1 MIFIN
6 KFLDKKNFLSKLT
19 LIFFFL
25 ISWFSISSSHYDLL
39 IFNSQKNLSLV
50 TIINFIR
57 PALNLMCF
65 PVLCIMFVDTLIKE
79 GKDNLKSNLSFFL
92 FLFYFLSQIPGLFYT
107 SNTIGNIL
115 YVISSVN
122 ILLIVNISIK
132 KFPSNEIILLIY
144 AACIFLL
151 FFIILFTGKD
161 LYKYLYGIN
170 TQFYGNINNFLGENY
185 IRSSGKSRIA
195 LVLLIFCSVFL
206 INFNKFKFFNYI
218 SLIALTS
225 VIYLYQSRIA
235 IGTLIIFIVFNFIM
249 REKFTLNNILKYF
262 LVYIVFPFLIV
273 IYMPSMKLDIPFPMP
288 PPHDIAQKERFIVA
302 KKMYAQEQTIFC
314 KYTLIKCESIPVRQT
329 EFINE
334 TSNKIN
340 FISTSGRVND
350 WKRIISNY
358 DYNKYL
364 FFGYGAQ
371 GDRFL
376 INQSASNAILYALTS
391 GGFVGMIFFLLFS
404 IIAFFQLFKYVFL
417 NSEKNII
424 CHFSTS
430 IILIFL
436 IRSLAESSY
445 ALFGVDLI
453 LFYTCFAFSE
463 KFIRTKVK

>member
-1 MIFIN
+1 MIFIY
-6 KFLDKKNFLSKLT
+6 KFLSKENFLSKLT

-25 ISWFSISSSHYDLL
+25 VSWFSVSSSHYDLL
-39 IFNSQKNLSLV
+39 IFNSQENVSLV

-57 PALNLMCF
+57 TTLNLICF
-65 PVLCIMFVDTLIKE
+65 PVLCIMFINTLIKE
-79 GKDNLKSNLSFFL
+79 GKDNFKSNLSFFL

-115 YVISSVN
+115 YVISSIN
-122 ILLIVNISIK
+122 ILLIINISIK

-144 AACIFLL
+144 TAFIFLL
-151 FFIILFTGKD
+151 VFLILSTGKD

-170 TQFYGNINNFLGENY
+170 SQFYGNINNFLGDNY
-185 IRSSGKSRIA
+185 VRSSGKSRIA

-206 INFNKFKFFNYI
+206 INFNRFKFFNYI
-218 SLIALTS
+218 PLIILTS
-225 VIYLYQSRIA
+225 IIYLYQSRVA

-262 LVYIVFPFLIV
+262 LIYIFFPFLV
-273 IYMPSMKLDIPFPMP
+273 VAYMPTMKLDIPFPMP
-288 PPHDIAQKERFIVA
+288 PPHDIVQKEKSIMA
-302 KKMYAQEQTIFC
+302 KKMYAQQQTIFC
-314 KYTLIKCESIPVRQT
+314 KYTLIKCESIPVRRT

-334 TSNKIN
+334 TSNKRNI
-340 FISTSGRVND
+340 ISTSGRVND

-358 DYNKYL
+358 DYSKYL
-364 FFGYGAQ
+364 LFGYGAQ

-376 INQSASNAILYALTS
+376 INQSASNGILYALSS
-391 GGFVGMIFFLLFS
+391 GGFVGMIFFLLLS
-404 IIAFFQLFKYVFL
+404 LIAFYQLFKYVFL

-436 IRSLAESSY
+436 LRSLAESSY

-463 KFIRTKVK
+463 KFIKTKVK